1 MPSPC
6 RVADFIA
13 DFIAELGVGHVFLLP
28 GGGAMHLNDAVGKHP
43 RLEVVSCHHEQ
54 AATIAAEAYCRINEN
69 IGVAMVTTGPGA
81 TNAITAVAGAW
92 IESVPLLVI
101 SGQVKRAD
109 LLRGAPLRQKGVQE
123 VDIVSVVKPITK
135 YAVTIEHPGD
145 IRRELEHAVFLAR
158 DGRAG
163 PVWLDVPLD
172 VQGAPIDP
180 DTLEGWQPDET
191 PGASIDPALLAHVRS
206 LLGDARRPLILA
218 GHGVRLSG
226 AAVAFRTLVETLGV
240 PVVSTWN
247 AMDLLPHE
255 HPLYVGRPGVV
266 ALRAPNFAIQN
277 ADLLIAIGSR
287 LDNIITAYAPRD
299 FARNARKVVVDV
311 DANEIAKLDMDI
323 DVAIISDAANFI
335 ENLGVSLGDTDFRR
349 PQWLQRCADWKAR
362 YGVNDGQPFP
372 ADGPISHFH
381 FADALSNAVPANTLV
396 STGSSGLAVEVFY
409 TVFRNRPGQRVFL
422 TSGLGAMGYGLPAAI
437 GACFANGRKPMVAVE
452 SDGSLQLNIQE
463 LATLRGFNLPIC
475 LVVMNNGGYASIRN
489 TQRNYF
495 EGRYVGTG
503 PEAGLWMPDLQEVA
517 RTYHLPFKR
526 IHDAA
531 ELVHGL
537 IEAMAQPRPMIVEVM
552 LQNDEALSP
561 KVAAIPQPDGS
572 MASMPLED
580 MSPLLPLAVLAEE
593 MEGKL
598 SAISHRVRQQAAP

>member
-1 MPSPC
+1 MASPY
-6 RVADFIA
+6 RVADYIA
-13 DFIAELGVGHVFLLP
+13 DFIAALGVGHVFLLP

-43 RLEVVSCHHEQ
+43 DLEVVACHHEQ
-54 AATIAAEAYCRINEN
+54 AAAIAAEAYCRINEN
-69 IGVAMVTTGPGA
+69 LGVAMVTTGPGA
-81 TNAITAVAGAW
+81 TNAVTAVAGAW

-109 LLRGAPLRQKGVQE
+109 LLRGAALRQKGVQE
-123 VDIVSVVKPITK
+123 VDIVSVVAPITK
-135 YAVTIEHPGD
+135 YAITIEKPED
-145 IRRELEHAVFLAR
+145 IRRELERAAFLAR

-163 PVWLDVPLD
+163 PVWIDVPLD

-180 DTLEGWQPDET
+180 STLSGWQAEPAHPHPLDPAALAQVRKLLEGAQ
-191 PGASIDPALLAHVRS
+191 
-206 LLGDARRPLILA
+206 RPLILA

-226 AAVAFRTLVETLGV
+226 AAVAFRRLVETLGV

-247 AMDLLPHE
+247 AMDLLPYE
-255 HPLYVGRPGVV
+255 HPLFVGRPGVV

-277 ADLLIAIGSR
+277 ADLLISIGCR

-299 FARNARKVVVDV
+299 FARNAHKVVVDV
-311 DANEIAKLDMDI
+311 DSNEIAKLDMPI
-323 DVAIISDAANFI
+323 DVAITSDAARFI
-335 ENLGVSLGDTDFRR
+335 TALAATMGADEVRR
-349 PQWLQRCADWKAR
+349 PAWLQRCRDWKAH
-362 YGVNDGQPFP
+362 YGVNDGKPFP
-372 ADGPISHFH
+372 QEGQISHFQ
-381 FADALSNAVPANTLV
+381 FADALSEAVPANTLV

-503 PEAGLWMPDLQEVA
+503 PEAGLWMPDLQELA
-517 RTYHLPFKR
+517 RAYELPFKR
-526 IHDAA
+526 IRDAA
-531 ELVHGL
+531 ELSAGL
-537 IEAMAQPRPMIVEVM
+537 AEAIARPGPMIVEVM
-552 LQNDEALSP
+552 LLNDEVLSP
-561 KVAAIPQPDGS
+561 KVAAIPQAGGS

-580 MSPLLPLAVLAEE
+580 MSPLLPLAVLETE
-593 MEGKL
+593 MDGNI
-598 SAISHRVRQQAAP
+598 SAISRKVRQA